1 MTEQEKIDQLKITSG
16 ESNEVTISIYL
27 SRARAKILA
36 ITGWN
41 EIPQEYDQ
49 FHIEAAEYLLNKRG
63 AEGELYHNENGINRS
78 YESANLPTS
87 MLLSYGIFGRAE
99 VIS

>member
-1 MTEQEKIDQLKITSG
+1 MTEQEKIEQLKITSG

-63 AEGELYHNENGINRS
+63 AEGQKAMSENGISRT
-78 YESANLPTS
+78 YESADIPASL
-87 MLLSYGIFGRAE
+87 LLSYGIFGRTE
-99 VIS
+99 IIS